1 MGYSRLTE
9 VWVKL
14 NKTTETVGKIFQDF
28 FTIYFSGF
36 SVRLTRHMI
45 FVGIEHTYKIN
56 SYYQIGLLTL
66 NSSIFNVFIS
76 IWFQRFWQIAY
87 KSPYYEYIFERIY
100 YEKMFAFN
108 NSSQVQ
114 EREKGLGDEVTWF
127 CISILQPFDNF
138 NLDISI

>member
-1 MGYSRLTE
+1 M
-9 VWVKL
+9 
-14 NKTTETVGKIFQDF
+14 
-28 FTIYFSGF
+28 
-36 SVRLTRHMI
+36 
-45 FVGIEHTYKIN
+45 
-56 SYYQIGLLTL
+56 
-66 NSSIFNVFIS
+66 
-76 IWFQRFWQIAY
+76 WFQRFWQIAY

-127 CISILQPFDNF
+127 CFSILQPFDYF